1 MLSTSHSGTR
11 KLKKISPTGKSVVAK
26 QASET
31 FNLEPS
37 CRFVFMATV
46 TKMLGK
52 IAKGQAMILK
62 MLTTMNAE

>member
-1 MLSTSHSGTR
+1 M
-11 KLKKISPTGKSVVAK
+11 AK

-46 TKMLGK
+46 TRMFGK
-52 IAKGQAMILK
+52 IAKGQAMMLK

>member
-1 MLSTSHSGTR
+1 M
-11 KLKKISPTGKSVVAK
+11 AK

-46 TKMLGK
+46 TRMLGK
-52 IAKGQAMILK
+52 IAKGQAMLLK
-62 MLTTMNAE
+62 ILTTMNTE